1 MPTAAE
7 MRRMHRME
15 HLMGIIVPLVTG
27 RVLGGKDP
35 QPGWL
40 PRRLVT
46 VLSGDVD
53 VDAGCGAVWLVW
65 RPWSSKAETY
75 TARVEHDGGHF
86 RHIGAGVVGG
96 GAVPGRDVA
105 AGRSAAS
112 GPGQA
117 GMIELGGHSGGVS
130 SAWRLQHHG
139 PSTGAPW
146 VGASE
151 LRVAAEVEHLLI
163 GEQRRRVQVPGHG
176 RVIVA
181 WRSPNTIAGGIRPLI
196 VAVGRNGSELSRLGP
211 DDAMDTYTTAKLS
224 GDLD

>member
-1 MPTAAE
+1 
-7 MRRMHRME
+7 MRRME

-65 RPWSSKAETY
+65 RPWSSTAEPY

-86 RHIGAGVVGG
+86 RHIGAAGVAGG

-105 AGRSAAS
+105 AGRPAAS
-112 GPGQA
+112 EAGQA

-130 SAWRLQHHG
+130 AAWRLQHHG
-139 PSTGAPW
+139 PGTGAPW

-151 LRVAAEVEHLLI
+151 VRVAAEVEHLLI

-181 WRSPNTIAGGIRPLI
+181 WKSPNTIAGGIRPLI
-196 VAVGRNGSELSRLGP
+196 VAVGRDGSELSRLGP

-224 GDLD
+224 GDLG